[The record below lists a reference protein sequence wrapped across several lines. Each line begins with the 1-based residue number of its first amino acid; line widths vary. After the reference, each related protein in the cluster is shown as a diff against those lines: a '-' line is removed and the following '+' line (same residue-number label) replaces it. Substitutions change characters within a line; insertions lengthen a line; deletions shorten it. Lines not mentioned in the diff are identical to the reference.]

1 MHTED
6 PDAIAALTF
15 HARAAPGREAAQK
28 KIRGAWGAGCVS
40 TGITL
45 VAMLLAMAGHGV
57 LGMSALNLVD
67 VALLGGLTFGIWRRS
82 RTCAVIMLGYFLA
95 SRLLILASPDNGALR
110 VTSIP
115 GALVF
120 LYFYWQGVAGTFA
133 FHRLRRSPA
142 AS

>member
-45 VAMLLAMAGHGV
+45 LAMAGYGV

-133 FHRLRRSPA
+133 FHRLRRIPA